1 MDIFG
6 FSKEKRILRRKEFV
20 NLNRSGKRLHT
31 RHFVLVYG
39 QNGLGRTRL
48 GVTVSKRIGNAVHR
62 NRLKRL
68 LRECFRLNQS
78 RFPQGYDIV
87 ISAKKDAGSLNY
99 WHIEREI
106 GSVVFDQERL
116 T

>member
-1 MDIFG
+1 MGLFDFP
-6 FSKEKRILRRKEFV
+6 KNKRILRRTDFV
-20 NLNRSGKRLHT
+20 NLNRSGHRLHT
-31 RHFVLVYG
+31 RHFVLVCRR
-39 QNGLGRTRL
+39 NGLGITRL
-48 GVTVSKRIGNAVHR
+48 GVTVSRRIGNAVHR

-68 LRECFRLNQS
+68 LREYFRLNQS

-87 ISAKKDAGSLNY
+87 ISAKRDAGSLSY
-99 WHIEREI
+99 RHIEREI